1 MRLKQIFESCL
12 ILNDETK
19 KVTDKEVSKAY
30 ELLYFWV
37 VNFKVDM
44 NTDSFH
50 FALLSLCKILL
61 NEFDLSE
68 KHGQ

>member
-44 NTDSFH
+44 NTDS
-50 FALLSLCKILL
+50 
-61 NEFDLSE
+61 
-68 KHGQ
+68 

>member
-50 FALLSLCKILL
+50 FALLNLCKIVL
-61 NEFDLSE
+61 NEFELRE
-68 KHGQ
+68 KYN